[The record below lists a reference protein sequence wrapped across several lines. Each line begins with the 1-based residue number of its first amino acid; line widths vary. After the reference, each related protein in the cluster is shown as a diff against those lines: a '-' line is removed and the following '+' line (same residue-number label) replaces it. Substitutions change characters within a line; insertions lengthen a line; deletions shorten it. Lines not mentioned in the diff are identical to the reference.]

1 MKRYTTFLDCAEQHD
16 NGRFYIAR
24 EVSALLAA
32 VAEEVRKL
40 PKRYAYLTFSEW
52 QESHDEAIKRVL
64 ALLEQKS

>member
-32 VAEEVRKL
+32 VAEEVRKIEL
-40 PKRYAYLTFSEW
+40 SGWENCECAICADNRDAHKRA
-52 QESHDEAIKRVL
+52 L
-64 ALLEQKS
+64 ALLEAK